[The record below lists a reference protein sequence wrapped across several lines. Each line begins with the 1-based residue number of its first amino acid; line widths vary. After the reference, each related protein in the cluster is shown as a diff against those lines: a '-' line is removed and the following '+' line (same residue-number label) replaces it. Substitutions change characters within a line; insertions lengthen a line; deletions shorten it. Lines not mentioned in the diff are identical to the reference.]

1 VHYYICIILSRLSLL
16 QAGKLHKNQP
26 YDESL
31 EIPDAEEVASQ
42 FSPTPRVEIN
52 KGVMCIS
59 SLLYLS

>member
-1 VHYYICIILSRLSLL
+1 
-16 QAGKLHKNQP
+16 LHKNQP

-52 KGVMCIS
+52 KGKK
-59 SLLYLS
+59 YLTFFLRLEIFIDIEC

>member
-1 VHYYICIILSRLSLL
+1 V

-31 EIPDAEEVASQ
+31 EVPDAEEIASQ

-52 KGVMCIS
+52 RGK
-59 SLLYLS
+59 SLSFVVFAEIYDATSVNVEV

>member
-1 VHYYICIILSRLSLL
+1 L

-31 EIPDAEEVASQ
+31 EIPDAEEIASQ

-52 KGVMCIS
+52 KGMRQF
-59 SLLYLS
+59 LLCVIIEMFNLMFI